1 MIDEYKLDAF
11 KIKRKSKHSHMN
23 KKSMYIFAI

>member
-11 KIKRKSKHSHMN
+11 KIKRKSKHSHM
-23 KKSMYIFAI
+23 

>member
-11 KIKRKSKHSHMN
+11 KIKRKSKYSHMN
-23 KKSMYIFAI
+23 K

>member
-23 KKSMYIFAI
+23 KKLINI

>member
-23 KKSMYIFAI
+23 

>member
-23 KKSMYIFAI
+23 KKL

>member
-11 KIKRKSKHSHMN
+11 KIKRKSKYSHMN
-23 KKSMYIFAI
+23 KK

>member
-11 KIKRKSKHSHMN
+11 KIKRKSKYSHMN
-23 KKSMYIFAI
+23 

>member
-23 KKSMYIFAI
+23 KKLM